1 MPKFT
6 LGEIAKKI
14 NGRVKGDS
22 NVIITGVAGLEEAKD
37 GDISFVANRRYL
49 NRIASTKATAVIV
62 GEDNGA
68 IPDDKNYLVVE
79 NPYLSF
85 LMTVE
90 LFYPQ
95 NNNFTPGIH
104 PTAVIDP
111 TAEIGER
118 VYIGALVVVD
128 TGSKIGND
136 VILQARSYVG
146 ERVVIGDNTR
156 VMPGV
161 IVLDDVVIGKRCLF
175 QSGCVLG
182 SDGFGFVCDNKGIQ
196 QKIPQV
202 SGLIIGDDVEIGA
215 NCTIDRGTLSPTC
228 IGNGVKCDN
237 LVHLAHNVEIGDN
250 SLVVAQV
257 GISGSTKIGKSVV
270 LAGQAGIGGHL
281 RIGDRVKV
289 GAQAGVTKSV
299 PEGMEIS
306 GYPAR
311 PHGEAL
317 RSQALLSRLPK
328 VIQQIKDLL
337 NRVNKL
343 EEKNSRTSRSW

>member
-1 MPKFT
+1 MLQNFT
-6 LGEIAKKI
+6 WGVIANKI

-37 GDISFVANRRYL
+37 GDISFVANRRYY
-49 NRIASTKATAVIV
+49 NRIASTKAAAVIV
-62 GEDNGA
+62 GEGNGA
-68 IPDDKNYLVVE
+68 VPEHGNYLVVE

-95 NNNFTPGIH
+95 NNNFTPSIH
-104 PTAVIDP
+104 STAVIDS

-118 VYIGALVVVD
+118 VYIGALVVVGA
-128 TGSKIGND
+128 GSKIGSD
-136 VILQARSYVG
+136 VVLQARAYVG
-146 ERVVIGDNTR
+146 ERVVIGDSTR
-156 VMPGV
+156 VMPGA
-161 IVLDDVVIGKRCLF
+161 IVLDGVSVGKRCLL

-182 SDGFGFVCDNKGIQ
+182 SDGFGFVCDNNGRQ

-215 NCTIDRGTLSPTC
+215 NCTIDRGTLSPTR
-228 IGNGVKCDN
+228 IGKGVKCDN

-250 SLVVAQV
+250 SLIVAHV
-257 GISGSTKIGKSVV
+257 GISCSTKIGKSVV

-299 PEGMEIS
+299 LEGLEVS

-311 PHGEAL
+311 QHGEAL

-328 VIQQIKDLL
+328 VIDQIKELL
-337 NRVNKL
+337 NRVERL
-343 EEKNSRTSRSW
+343 EEKE